1 MDATRI
7 ILVVAISILT
17 AILTLVGYEVYL
29 IFREFHKSMKKVNN
43 ILDNVTE
50 VSQSVSRQI
59 NSLSELLATAKNTVE
74 LVKTFISREKTP
86 LLTEES
92 TKSNPTQK
100 QSGFGDSVRRF
111 FTRSGKKIS

>member
-1 MDATRI
+1 MDVTRI

-50 VSQSVSRQI
+50 VSQSVSRQV
-59 NSLSELLATAKNTVE
+59 NSLSELLVTAKNAVE
-74 LVKTFISREKTP
+74 LVKTFMKKEKTP
-86 LLTEES
+86 LLAEES
-92 TKSNPTQK
+92 ADSKPTQK
-100 QSGFGDSVRRF
+100 QSGLGDSVRRF